1 MDKPIRYGK
10 PVLTNMPYEI
20 GQPIFDKRLSTPRP
34 DFEKMKA
41 EAEEVEREWRRI
53 RMEEDAREARERSA
67 E

>member
-20 GQPIFDKRLSTPRP
+20 GKPIFDKILSTPRP

>member
-20 GQPIFDKRLSTPRP
+20 GKPIFDKILSTPRP

-41 EAEEVEREWRRI
+41 EAEEIEREWRRI

>member
-20 GQPIFDKRLSTPRP
+20 GKPIFDKILSTPRP

-41 EAEEVEREWRRI
+41 EAEEIERKWRRI